1 MFLKKIVGLRRS
13 EKGQGMVEFIFVLP
27 FLLLLLF
34 GMAETGMILNAKITA
49 TQAAREG
56 ARSSVILPEGAD
68 YVTEAESNVATY
80 MANIGKSSGYSADAA
95 VLSSDSLSVTV
106 VYNYIPSFIPG
117 LPNPLQLESTV
128 IMRIE

>member
-1 MFLKKIVGLRRS
+1 MKKIVELRS
-13 EKGQGMVEFIFVLP
+13 SDKGQAFVEFIFVLP
-27 FLLLLLF
+27 LLLLLLF

-56 ARSSVILPEGAD
+56 ARSSVILPKGAD
-68 YVTEAESNVATY
+68 YATAAENNVAIY
-80 MANIGKSSGYSADAA
+80 MSNIGKSSGYSADAA
-95 VLSSDSLSVTV
+95 VLSDDALSVTV
-106 VYNYIPSFIPG
+106 IYEYIPSFIPG

>member
-1 MFLKKIVGLRRS
+1 MNKIVELRSS

-27 FLLLLLF
+27 FLLLLLL

-56 ARSSVILPEGAD
+56 ARSSVILPKGAD
-68 YVTEAESNVATY
+68 YVAAAESNVATY
-80 MANIGKSSGYSADAA
+80 MANIGKSSGYSADAT

-106 VYNYIPSFIPG
+106 IYDYTPSFIPG
-117 LPNPLQLESTV
+117 LPNPLQIESKV

>member
-1 MFLKKIVGLRRS
+1 MEKIVELRRS

-56 ARSSVILPEGAD
+56 ARSSVILPEGSD
-68 YVTEAESNVATY
+68 YVGEAESNVATY
-80 MANIGKSSGYSADAA
+80 MTNIGKSSGYSANAEVLADDA
-95 VLSSDSLSVTV
+95 LSVTV
-106 VYNYIPSFIPG
+106 IYEYIPSFIPG
-117 LPNPLQLESTV
+117 LPNLLQLESTV

>member
-1 MFLKKIVGLRRS
+1 MFLEKIVELRRS

-27 FLLLLLF
+27 FLLLLVF

-68 YVTEAESNVATY
+68 YVAAAESNVATY
-80 MANIGKSSGYSADAA
+80 MANIGRSSGYLTDAE

-106 VYNYIPSFIPG
+106 FYNYIPSFIPG

>member
-1 MFLKKIVGLRRS
+1 MKKIVELRRS

-68 YVTEAESNVATY
+68 YIAAAESNVATY

-95 VLSSDSLSVTV
+95 VVSSDSLSVTV
-106 VYNYIPSFIPG
+106 IYYYIPSFIPG

>member
-1 MFLKKIVGLRRS
+1 MKKVAELRSS

-49 TQAAREG
+49 TQAARQG
-56 ARSSVILPEGAD
+56 ARSSVTLPKGSD
-68 YVTEAESNVATY
+68 YVGEAESNVAAY
-80 MANIGKSSGYSADAA
+80 MTNIGKSSGYSADAE

-106 VYNYIPSFIPG
+106 VYNYKPSFIPG
-117 LPNPLQLESTV
+117 LPNPVPLKSTV

>member
-1 MFLKKIVGLRRS
+1 MKKIVELRSS
-13 EKGQGMVEFIFVLP
+13 EKGQGIVEFIFVLP
-27 FLLLLLF
+27 LLLLLVF

-68 YVTEAESNVATY
+68 YIAAAESNVATY
-80 MANIGKSSGYSADAA
+80 MANIGKISGYSADAV
-95 VLSSDSLSVTV
+95 VLSSDALSVTV
-106 VYNYIPSFIPG
+106 IYQYIPSFIPG

-128 IMRIE
+128 VMRIE

>member
-1 MFLKKIVGLRRS
+1 MKKIVELRSS

-34 GMAETGMILNAKITA
+34 GMVETGMILNAKITA

-56 ARSSVILPEGAD
+56 ARSSVILPKGSD
-68 YVTEAESNVATY
+68 YVGEAESNVATY
-80 MANIGKSSGYSADAA
+80 MANIGKTSGYLADAA